1 MSGTTDQVKPMPN
14 DEVELKPESPAS
26 EFIRIFLSNRAALLG
41 LILLVV
47 VILASLLGPPIHGV
61 DADETVNA
69 PFLPPLADPASI
81 LGTDY
86 IGRDVLAGILNG
98 GAATL
103 AIGAMAAIVA
113 VFIGITIGALA
124 GYYGGATDAALMR
137 VTEFF
142 QVLPALLFAMVLMT
156 LFSPSIETMVI
167 AIGLVMWPPT
177 ARLTRAEFLKL
188 RNLDYVRAERAMGAK
203 DSRIIWAVI
212 LPNALP
218 PLIAAAA
225 LVIGVSILFEAGLS
239 FLGLGDPNV
248 RSWGEMIGANRDYIF
263 DCPWAVLF
271 PGVAIFLTVLAI
283 SLVGDG
289 LNDALNPRF
298 RER

>member
-1 MSGTTDQVKPMPN
+1 MAEPLAQ
-14 DEVELKPESPAS
+14 DENQERPESPTR
-26 EFIRIFLSNRAALLG
+26 EFGRIFMSNKAAVLG
-41 LILLVV
+41 LTLILIVV
-47 VILASLLGPPIHGV
+47 AASLLGPQIYRV

-69 PFLPPLADPASI
+69 PFLPPMEDSASL

-86 IGRDVLAGILNG
+86 IGRDVLAGILQG
-98 GAATL
+98 GSATL
-103 AIGAMAAIVA
+103 AIGAMAAVVA
-113 VFIGITIGALA
+113 VFIGISIGALA
-124 GYYGGATDAALMR
+124 GYYGGTVDALLMR
-137 VTEFF
+137 ITEFF

-156 LFSPSIETMVI
+156 LFSPSIQTMI
-167 AIGLVMWPPT
+167 ISIGLVMWPPT

-203 DSRIIWAVI
+203 DSRIIWSVI

-271 PGVAIFLTVLAI
+271 PGIAIFLTVLAI
-283 SLVGDG
+283 SLIGDG

>member
-1 MSGTTDQVKPMPN
+1 MEPN
-14 DEVELKPESPAS
+14 ATPIEELAEQPESPTR
-26 EFIRIFLSNRAALLG
+26 EFARIFFANRAALGGIIILG
-41 LILLVV
+41 I
-47 VILASLLGPPIHGV
+47 VILGSLLGPSIYQIDP
-61 DADETVNA
+61 DETVNA
-69 PFLPPLADPASI
+69 PFLQPMEDPSSPM
-81 LGTDY
+81 GTDY
-86 IGRDVLAGILNG
+86 IGRDVLAGILHG
-98 GAATL
+98 GSATL
-103 AIGAMAAIVA
+103 MIGAMAAIVA
-113 VFIGITIGALA
+113 VFIGISIGALA
-124 GYYGGATDAALMR
+124 GYYSGYVDAILMR

-156 LFSPSIETMVI
+156 LFSPSIEIMVL

-188 RNLDYVRAERAMGAK
+188 KTLDYVRAERAMGAK
-203 DSRIIWAVI
+203 DRRIIWSVI

-263 DCPWAVLF
+263 DCPWAVMF
-271 PGVAIFLTVLAI
+271 PGVAIFLTVLGI

>member
-1 MSGTTDQVKPMPN
+1 MSMDGNKSGPARI
-14 DEVELKPESPAS
+14 EPESRQR
-26 EFIRIFLSNRAALLG
+26 EFARIFIGNRIAFLG
-41 LILLVV
+41 LIVMLII
-47 VILASLLGPPIHGV
+47 ILGSLLGPLLYQIDP
-61 DADETVNA
+61 DETVNA
-69 PFLPPLADPASI
+69 PFLPPMVDSGSP

-86 IGRDVLAGILNG
+86 IGRDVLAGILHG
-98 GAATL
+98 GSATL
-103 AIGAMAAIVA
+103 MIGTIAAIVS
-113 VFIGITIGALA
+113 VFIGITMGAFA
-124 GYYGGATDAALMR
+124 GYHGGIVDLILMR
-137 VTEFF
+137 ITEFF

-156 LFSPSIETMVI
+156 LFSPSIEMMIT

-177 ARLTRAEFLKL
+177 ARLARAEFMKLK
-188 RNLDYVRAERAMGAK
+188 NMDYVRAERAMGAR
-203 DSRIIWAVI
+203 DRRIMWFVI

-225 LVIGVSILFEAGLS
+225 LVVGVSILFEAGLS

-248 RSWGEMIGANRDYIF
+248 RSWGEMIGANRDYLF

-271 PGVAIFLTVLAI
+271 PGIAIFLTVLAI
-283 SLVGDG
+283 SLIGDG